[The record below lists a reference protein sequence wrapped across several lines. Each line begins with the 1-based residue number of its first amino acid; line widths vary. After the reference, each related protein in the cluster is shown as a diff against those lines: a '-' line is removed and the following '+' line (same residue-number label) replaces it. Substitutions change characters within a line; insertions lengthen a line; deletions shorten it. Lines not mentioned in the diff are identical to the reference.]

1 MGQCEPKCAP
11 KYFDL
16 CSGRPG
22 NGPENFS
29 SVVRFIKTS
38 KGLKWSLNSVS
49 HPFIHFLCICLGFSF
64 FFFSSLRPAGQRR
77 PTHSTPT
84 MLQSGQGGCQGEGG
98 FWVGAEQQI
107 KRKMIDIIY
116 RLSAGLKGLESQGS
130 PLKKIPQPNGNSSV
144 SQSR

>member
-1 MGQCEPKCAP
+1 MELEQ
-11 KYFDL
+11 
-16 CSGRPG
+16 R
-22 NGPENFS
+22 
-29 SVVRFIKTS
+29 VTS
-38 KGLKWSLNSVS
+38 IHSLSLYLFGV
-49 HPFIHFLCICLGFSF
+49 F
-64 FFFSSLRPAGQRR
+64 FFLFSLFFKAGWSKKAD
-77 PTHSTPT
+77 PFNPT

-116 RLSAGLKGLESQGS
+116 RVSAGLEGLESQGS